1 MFHYVISVWL
11 IAVVCMQ
18 DVQIFSHLQRMENK
32 MNQDIEMIL
41 SLLRHSP
48 LLNVESSVESA
59 IPSTSVPG
67 ASSNGALMSEK
78 PQTAALSGDPRNSR
92 VKSWEFKNRTHTPV
106 GYQRSTSFGHDLSE
120 VGDFSAIAQSQ
131 KQGFRITEHV

>member
-1 MFHYVISVWL
+1 ML
-11 IAVVCMQ
+11 

-48 LLNVESSVESA
+48 RLNVESVESA
-59 IPSTSVPG
+59 VPSTSVPG

-78 PQTAALSGDPRNSR
+78 PQTALSGDPRNSR

-120 VGDFSAIAQSQ
+120 VDDF
-131 KQGFRITEHV
+131 